1 MLKTRLRNI
10 CIVLFI
16 VLAIIWLCGIA
27 SAASKAVLS
36 WDANNWTIDP
46 DLAGYKVY
54 YGSAPGTYT
63 KTIDIGMV
71 NPTGIPTY
79 TVEPLAD
86 GIYYFVV
93 TAYDTSGN
101 ESGFS
106 NEVSKKI
113 DSVPPAPP
121 TGLSALIQRI
131 VAAIMSFFRWL
142 A

>member
-1 MLKTRLRNI
+1 MKTRLRKI
-10 CIVLFI
+10 CIVLFF
-16 VLAIIWLCGIA
+16 VLAIIGISGIA
-27 SAASKAVLS
+27 HAASKVVLT

-54 YGSAPGTYT
+54 YGLAPGSYT
-63 KTIDIGMV
+63 KTIDIGLV

-86 GIYYFVV
+86 GTYFFVV

-106 NEVSKKI
+106 NEVTKKI
-113 DSVPPAPP
+113 DSIAPAPR

-131 VAAIMSFFRWL
+131 VAAIMNFFRWF